1 MSLGEKI
8 KGRRE
13 ELGLSVEQ
21 LGEKLAVSQEL
32 IIKWES
38 GKCIPHL
45 SHLITIS
52 DELGLTLDE
61 LVKEDDAVKK
71 HVLSSGM
78 REKWHVV
85 ILIYLLAIVAYIG
98 YFAIHNHIFMVGFL
112 VATLFMLSFELKCF
126 ITRRISRHDQKE

>member
-21 LGEKLAVSQEL
+21 LGEKLAVSQGQ

-38 GKCIPHL
+38 GKGIPQL

-61 LVKEDDAVKK
+61 LVKEDEVVKK
-71 HVLSSGM
+71 HVLSTSKS
-78 REKWHVV
+78 KWHVV

-112 VATLFMLSFELKCF
+112 VATLFMLSFELKYF
-126 ITRRISRHDQKE
+126 ITRRISRHNQKE

>member
-21 LGEKLAVSQEL
+21 LGEKLAVSQGQ

-38 GKCIPHL
+38 GKGIPQL

-61 LVKEDDAVKK
+61 LVKEDEVVKK
-71 HVLSSGM
+71 HVLSTSKS
-78 REKWHVV
+78 KWHVV

>member
-21 LGEKLAVSQEL
+21 LGEKLAVSQGQ

-38 GKCIPHL
+38 GKGIPQL

-61 LVKEDDAVKK
+61 LVKEDEVVKK
-71 HVLSSGM
+71 HVLSTSKS
-78 REKWHVV
+78 KWHVV

-112 VATLFMLSFELKCF
+112 VATLFMLSFELKYF
-126 ITRRISRHDQKE
+126 ITRRISRHGQKE

>member
-61 LVKEDDAVKK
+61 LVKGDEAVKK
-71 HVLSSGM
+71 HVLSAKSL
-78 REKWHVV
+78 EKWHLA
-85 ILIYLLAIVAYIG
+85 ILIYLLAIVTYIG

-112 VATLFMLSFELKCF
+112 VATLFMLSFELKYF
-126 ITRRISRHDQKE
+126 ITRRISRHNQKE

>member
-21 LGEKLAVSQEL
+21 LGEKLAVSQGQ

-38 GKCIPHL
+38 GKGIPQL

-61 LVKEDDAVKK
+61 LVKEDEVVKK
-71 HVLSSGM
+71 HVLSTSKS
-78 REKWHVV
+78 KWHVV

-112 VATLFMLSFELKCF
+112 VATLFMLSFELKYF

>member
-38 GKCIPHL
+38 GKCKI
-45 SHLITIS
+45 
-52 DELGLTLDE
+52 GR
-61 LVKEDDAVKK
+61 A
-71 HVLSSGM
+71 HV
-78 REKWHVV
+78 
-85 ILIYLLAIVAYIG
+85 
-98 YFAIHNHIFMVGFL
+98 
-112 VATLFMLSFELKCF
+112 
-126 ITRRISRHDQKE
+126 